1 MPRVTLKMI
10 AESLKI
16 SKGLVSIALSD
27 KYGVS
32 EKTRSEI
39 VIKAIQMGYDFN
51 KIKKFRD
58 SQVGKIIYVLTKDI
72 DLHVERFWPEIIKG
86 IEQQA
91 HDLNFKMRVKSWGDT
106 TDFEKFIAE
115 IIDMKAIGIV
125 IISELP
131 PFVFNHLVGS
141 KIPMVLVDGK
151 AMYDDAIDTISVNN
165 YAGAFRATEFVIQKG
180 HRHIAFVGDINHAY
194 SFNQRYLGFLDAAK
208 RYEGMLLSHL
218 IGAGDDPSLTYSY
231 SKRELTKYLLER
243 NVEAYVCANDNI
255 AEKIY
260 EIARDYGLKIP
271 QDISV
276 IGFDDN
282 FMSKNFNPP
291 LTTVEVPK
299 KEMGKI
305 TLLALTDRIKQ
316 RDSSYRRIN
325 LNGKIIER
333 NSILDK
339 RNPPKK
345 LLRYKV

>member
-1 MPRVTLKMI
+1 MAKVTLKII
-10 AESLKI
+10 ADSLKI

-39 VIKAIQMGYDFN
+39 VIKAIQLGYDFN
-51 KIKKFRD
+51 KIKKFRE
-58 SQVGKIIYVLTKDI
+58 SQVGKVIYVLTKEV
-72 DLHVERFWPEIIKG
+72 DLHVDRFWPEIIKG

-91 HDLNFKMRVKSWGDT
+91 HDINFKIRVKSWDDQ
-106 TDFEKFIAE
+106 TDFEKFISE
-115 IIDMKAIGIV
+115 VIDMKAIGII

-165 YAGAFRATEFVIQKG
+165 YAASFHATEYVIQKG

-194 SFNQRYLGFLDAAK
+194 SFNQRFLGFLDAAK
-208 RYEGMLLSHL
+208 RYEGILTTHL
-218 IGAGDDPSLTYSY
+218 ISAGDDPTLTYSY
-231 SKRELTKYLLER
+231 SNRELRKYLLER
-243 NVEAYVCANDNI
+243 NVEAYICANDNI

-260 EIARDYGLKIP
+260 GIAKDYGLKIP
-271 QDISV
+271 RDISV
-276 IGFDDN
+276 VGFDDN
-282 FMSKNFNPP
+282 FMSKNFDPS
-291 LTTVEVPK
+291 LTTIEVPK
-299 KEMGKI
+299 KEMGKV
-305 TLLALTDRIKQ
+305 TLLALNDRIKNRQ
-316 RDSSYRRIN
+316 GSFKRVNLHGRIV
-325 LNGKIIER
+325 ER

-339 RNPPKK
+339 RNPPSK

>member
-1 MPRVTLKMI
+1 MARVTLKMI
-10 AESLKI
+10 ADSLKI

-39 VIKAIQMGYDFN
+39 VIKAIQLGYDFN

-91 HDLNFKMRVKSWGDT
+91 HDQNYKMRVKSWGDH
-106 TDFEKFIAE
+106 TDFEKFLAE
-115 IIDMKAIGIV
+115 IIDMKAIGII

-165 YAGAFRATEFVIQKG
+165 YSGCFHATDYVIQKG

-194 SFNQRYLGFLDAAK
+194 SFNQRYLGFLDASK
-208 RYEGMLLSHL
+208 RYEGILTSHL
-218 IGAGDDPSLTYSY
+218 IGPGDDPSLTYSY
-231 SKRELTKYLLER
+231 SKRELRKYLLER

-260 EIARDYGLKIP
+260 EIAKDYGLKIP

-282 FMSKNFNPP
+282 FMSKNFTPP

-305 TLLALTDRIKQ
+305 SLMNLTERIKF
-316 RDSSYRRIN
+316 REGSYKRVN

-333 NSILDK
+333 NSVQDK